1 MQQNWKVKRQRAVAL
16 ASGNEGFTIDL
27 FDNSLYDPAG
37 IFRPFPLSTVCVDH
51 DSAGMLAINLPPKS
65 YRSLRFGFI
74 SAYMDDTPTESS
86 KTKTQSSSDADK
98 ESVSDDECVKET
110 HSLLREVHQAIFSE
124 QVCSF
129 LISFLLYPSFSFI
142 LFLYYCLTAVC
153 SFVAGI

>member
-37 IFRPFPLSTVCVDH
+37 IFRPSPLSRVCVDH
-51 DSAGMLAINLPPKS
+51 DSAGMLAIHLPPKS
-65 YRSLRFGFI
+65 YRSLQFGFLG
-74 SAYMDDTPTESS
+74 AYTEDMPIESS
-86 KTKTQSSSDADK
+86 KTKTHSSSDADK

-124 QVCSF
+124 QVRSF
-129 LISFLLYPSFSFI
+129 LVSFFPLPLFSHFFTI
-142 LFLYYCLTAVC
+142 A
-153 SFVAGI
+153 